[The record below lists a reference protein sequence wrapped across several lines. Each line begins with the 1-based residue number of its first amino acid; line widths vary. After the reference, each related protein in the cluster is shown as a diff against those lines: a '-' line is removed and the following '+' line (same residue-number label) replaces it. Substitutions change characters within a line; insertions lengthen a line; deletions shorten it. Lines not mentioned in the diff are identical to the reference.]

1 MRSLLSRSAGAER
14 DGTRQRLPTLAY
26 TIAVGVQECVDAIA
40 VPGAAPFRLPGTWL
54 ASGRDSADKPK

>member
-26 TIAVGVQECVDAIA
+26 TIAVGVQECIDATTA
-40 VPGAAPFRLPGTWL
+40 AGAAFPVTGDRL
-54 ASGRDSADKPK
+54 ASGRDRADRPT